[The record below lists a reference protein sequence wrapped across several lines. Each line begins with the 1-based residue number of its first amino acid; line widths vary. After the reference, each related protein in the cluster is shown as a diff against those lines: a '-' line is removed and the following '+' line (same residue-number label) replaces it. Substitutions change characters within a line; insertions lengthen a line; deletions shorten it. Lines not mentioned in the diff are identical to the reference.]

1 MKKITLLLFIL
12 SVQFGFSQGYTEYLT
27 GNATDVTTDQQ
38 PGICLMGGAGEKD
51 EAMVWFLNK
60 ADGGDIVV
68 LRSSGSNGY
77 NNYFY
82 SQLGVT
88 VNSVRTF
95 VITTVAA
102 ATNPYIL
109 EKVANAEAIWFAGGD
124 QNDYVTLFKNN
135 AMEDALNNFINVKH
149 GVVGGTSAGMAILG
163 NYYYSAANGT
173 VTSSEALAN
182 PYRSDMT
189 FGYNDFLAVPFMQ
202 NTVTDTHF
210 DERDRRGRMVTFM
223 ARFATDS
230 GIRPFGIACNEYVA
244 VCVEPNGDAHVYG
257 ETPRYPN
264 EYAYF
269 LQGNCVTDFA
279 PETCVAGQPLT
290 WNRNAEAVKVYKV
303 PGTDNGT
310 NYFNIADWSTG
321 SGGTWQDWYVNSG
334 TFATIS
340 DTNPNCTLSVDDFD
354 TMSVTVFPNPFSD
367 KITIRSKNLDYK
379 VELVD
384 ALGKQ
389 LSVQKTIDG
398 NINTTDL
405 ASGIY
410 LLTVVSKNSQ
420 KTFKLI
426 KN

>member
-12 SVQFGFSQGYTEYLT
+12 GVQFGFSQGYTEYLT
-27 GNATDVTTDQQ
+27 GSATDVTTNHQ
-38 PGICLMGGAGEKD
+38 PGICMMGGASEKD
-51 EAMVWFLNK
+51 EAMIWFLNK
-60 ADGGDIVV
+60 AAGGDVVV

-88 VNSVRTF
+88 INSVRTF
-95 VITTVAA
+95 VITSVAG

-109 EKVANAEAIWFAGGD
+109 DKIANAEAIWFAGGD

-135 AMEDALNNFINVKH
+135 AMEEALNTFNNVKH
-149 GVVGGTSAGMAILG
+149 GVVGGTSAGMAIIG

-173 VTSSEALAN
+173 VTSSQALAN

-202 NTVTDTHF
+202 HTVTDTHF
-210 DERDRRGRMVTFM
+210 DNRDRQGRMVTFM
-223 ARFATDS
+223 ARFATDD

-257 ETPRYPN
+257 ETPEYPN
-264 EYAYF
+264 EIAYF

-303 PGTDNGT
+303 LGTDNGT
-310 NYFNIADWSTG
+310 NYFNIANWNTG
-321 SGGTWQDWYVNSG
+321 SGGTWQDWYVNNG
-334 TFATIS
+334 TLSTIS
-340 DTNPNCTLSVDDFD
+340 DTNPNCTLSVDEMDM
-354 TMSVTVFPNPFSD
+354 TSVNVFPNPFSD
-367 KITIRSKNLDYK
+367 KITITSNGKDYK
-379 VELVD
+379 ITLFD

-389 LSVQKTIDG
+389 LSVHKTMDG
-398 NINTTDL
+398 TINTSDL
-405 ASGIY
+405 ASGMY
-410 LLTVVSKNSQ
+410 LLKVASDISE